1 MIDPGTLL
9 GLLGSVTGSK
19 SSTDDIFGRLLD
31 MASSGGDDVDPEEL
45 SEIKEEVADLA
56 NTWKALELELEER
69 RKVLAS
75 RSDVRDELVA
85 NANKSHTDFLEAL
98 RRRKQREADLPQ

>member
-19 SSTDDIFGRLLD
+19 SNTDDILGRLLD
-31 MASSGGDDVDPEEL
+31 MASSGGDGVDPEEL
-45 SEIKEEVADLA
+45 SELKEEVAELA

-75 RSDVRDELVA
+75 RSAVRDELVA
-85 NANKSHTDFLEAL
+85 DANKSHTDFLEAL
-98 RRRKQREADLPQ
+98 RRRKEREAGLPQ